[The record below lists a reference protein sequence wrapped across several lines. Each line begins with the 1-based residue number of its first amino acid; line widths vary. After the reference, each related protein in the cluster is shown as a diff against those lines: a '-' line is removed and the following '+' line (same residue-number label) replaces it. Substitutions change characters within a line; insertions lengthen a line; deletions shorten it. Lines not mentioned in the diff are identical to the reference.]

1 MKRSLFCFILLC
13 ILSIGCQTAHDRC
26 VPGMAAGVLDPSDT
40 LSLGLQKCEQA
51 EWIEVFRSDG
61 YVNNV
66 VLTAFKGRFYC
77 MWQQSERD
85 EDTPDTRVMLSVSED
100 GKNWSAPSV
109 LVPPTQEY
117 FASPGGWIRNGDT
130 LTALVNYTFAPD
142 RSQGGKAFFIS
153 TVDGQSWT
161 ELQPVLMDDGTPVE
175 GIFEQDPL
183 KLPEGRIA
191 GAVHFRPGNVLC
203 PVYTDDPSGVKG
215 WKKASFPEGEGHP
228 IEPSQYI
235 ARDGT
240 LVMFMRDQ
248 NSSFVKL
255 YSVSK
260 DRGENWSAP
269 QKTDIP
275 DSRSKQCAGNLPD
288 GKAFWVGNPTGN
300 KSRRALVLAVS
311 EDGYL
316 FDSASLLAGPAD
328 MPAKRRAGLYKTLG
342 YNYPK
347 AFVTGNDI
355 WISLS
360 VNKEDVALIRIS
372 LRLVIV

>member
-13 ILSIGCQTAHDRC
+13 ILSIGCQTGHDRC

-66 VLTAFKGRFYC
+66 VLTAFKGRFHC
-77 MWQQSERD
+77 LWQQSDRD

-183 KLPEGRIA
+183 KLPEGRIT
-191 GAVHFRPGNVLC
+191 GAVHFRPGHVLRPVRRKGLEESIFPGRRRTSYRAQTVHC
-203 PVYTDDPSGVKG
+203 PRR
-215 WKKASFPEGEGHP
+215 H
-228 IEPSQYI
+228 
-235 ARDGT
+235 
-240 LVMFMRDQ
+240 
-248 NSSFVKL
+248 
-255 YSVSK
+255 
-260 DRGENWSAP
+260 
-269 QKTDIP
+269 
-275 DSRSKQCAGNLPD
+275 AGNVHARPEFLICQTLF
-288 GKAFWVGNPTGN
+288 GFKGQ
-300 KSRRALVLAVS
+300 RREL
-311 EDGYL
+311 ER
-316 FDSASLLAGPAD
+316 PAE
-328 MPAKRRAGLYKTLG
+328 
-342 YNYPK
+342 N
-347 AFVTGNDI
+347 
-355 WISLS
+355 
-360 VNKEDVALIRIS
+360 
-372 LRLVIV
+372 

>member
-1 MKRSLFCFILLC
+1 MKRTLIQLFLLC
-13 ILSIGCQTAHDRC
+13 ILFHGCQAG
-26 VPGMAAGVLDPSDT
+26 PGHSCPGIAEGVLDLSDT
-40 LSLGLQKCEQA
+40 LSLGLSKCDSA

-66 VLTAFKGRFYC
+66 VLTSFNGSFYC

-85 EDTPDTRVMLSVSED
+85 EDTPDTRVMLSVSAD
-100 GKNWSAPSV
+100 GRSWSVPSV
-109 LVPPTQEY
+109 LVWPTQEY
-117 FASPGGWIRNGDT
+117 FASPGGWILNGDT

-142 RSQGGKAFFIS
+142 RSQGGKAYFIS
-153 TVDGQSWT
+153 TTDGKTWT
-161 ELQPVLMDDGTPVE
+161 VPQPVLMADGTPVE

-183 KLPEGRIA
+183 TLPDGRIT

-203 PVYTDDPSGVKG
+203 PVYTDDLSGVKG

-248 NSSFVKL
+248 SSSFVKL

-260 DRGENWSAP
+260 DRGVSWSAP

-288 GKAFWVGNPTGN
+288 GKAFWIGNPTGN

-316 FDSASLLAGPAD
+316 FDRASLLAGPAD
-328 MPAKRRAGLYKTLG
+328 LPVRRKSGLYKTLG

-347 AFVTGNDI
+347 AIVIGHDI
-355 WISLS
+355 WVSLS
-360 VNKEDVALIRIS
+360 VNKEDVWLIRIP
-372 LRLVIV
+372 

>member
-13 ILSIGCQTAHDRC
+13 ILSIGCQTGHDRC

-183 KLPEGRIA
+183 KLPDGRIV
-191 GAVHFRPGNVLC
+191 GAVHFQALTNQQPHHIGR
-203 PVYTDDPSGVKG
+203 
-215 WKKASFPEGEGHP
+215 
-228 IEPSQYI
+228 Q
-235 ARDGT
+235 RD
-240 LVMFMRDQ
+240 
-248 NSSFVKL
+248 
-255 YSVSK
+255 
-260 DRGENWSAP
+260 
-269 QKTDIP
+269 
-275 DSRSKQCAGNLPD
+275 
-288 GKAFWVGNPTGN
+288 
-300 KSRRALVLAVS
+300 ALVLGIGLHHALEESIFPGRRRTSYRAQPVHCPRRHAGNVHARP
-311 EDGYL
+311 EFLICQTL
-316 FDSASLLAGPAD
+316 FGFKGQRRELERPAE
-328 MPAKRRAGLYKTLG
+328 
-342 YNYPK
+342 N
-347 AFVTGNDI
+347 
-355 WISLS
+355 
-360 VNKEDVALIRIS
+360 
-372 LRLVIV
+372 

>member
-1 MKRSLFCFILLC
+1 MKRSLFKCILLFILLH
-13 ILSIGCQTAHDRC
+13 GCQAGPDRC
-26 VPGMAAGVLDPSDT
+26 FPGMAEGVLDLSDT

-51 EWIEVFRSDG
+51 EWIDVYRSEG

-66 VLTAFKGRFYC
+66 VLTAFKGSFYC
-77 MWQQSERD
+77 MWQQSGKD
-85 EDTPDTRVMLSVSED
+85 EDTPDTRVMLSVSAD
-100 GKNWSAPSV
+100 GKTWSAPSV
-109 LVPPTQEY
+109 LARPTQEY
-117 FASPGGWIRNGDT
+117 FASPGGWIRDGDI
-130 LTALVNYTFAPD
+130 LTALVNYTYAPD
-142 RSQGGKAFFIS
+142 RSQGGEAYYIS
-153 TVDGQSWT
+153 TSDGKSWT
-161 ELQPVLMDDGTPVE
+161 EPRPVLMADGSPVE

-183 KLPEGRIA
+183 KLPEGRIT

-203 PVYTDDPSGVKG
+203 PVYTDDPSGIKG
-215 WKKASFPEGEGHP
+215 WKKATFPGGEGRP

-255 YSVSK
+255 FSVSK
-260 DRGENWSAP
+260 DRGESWSAP

-316 FDSASLLAGPAD
+316 FDNAFLLAGPAD
-328 MPAKRRAGLYKTLG
+328 LPAKRKAGLYKTLG

-347 AFVTGNDI
+347 AIVTGNDI

-372 LRLVIV
+372 LRSAIV

>member
-13 ILSIGCQTAHDRC
+13 ILSIGCQTGHDRC
-26 VPGMAAGVLDPSDT
+26 APGMAEGLLDLSDT

-66 VLTAFKGRFYC
+66 VLTSFKGSFYC

-130 LTALVNYTFAPD
+130 LTALVNYTYSPD
-142 RSQGGKAFFIS
+142 RSQGGKAYFIS
-153 TVDGQSWT
+153 TVDGLSWT
-161 ELQPVLMDDGTPVE
+161 EPQPVLMADGSPVE

-183 KLPEGRIA
+183 KLPEGRIT

-260 DRGENWSAP
+260 DRGESWSAP

-275 DSRSKQCAGNLPD
+275 DSRSKQCTGNLPD

-300 KSRRALVLAVS
+300 KSRRALVLAIS
-311 EDGYL
+311 ENGYL
-316 FDSASLLAGPAD
+316 YDSASLLASPAD
-328 MPAKRRAGLYKTLG
+328 MPAKRKAGLYKTLG

-347 AFVTGNDI
+347 ATVIGDDI

-372 LRLVIV
+372 LRSAIV